1 MMPRRPPP
9 LSEDELFRRRQTDH
23 LWKVKLCGP
32 GGVINGFRG
41 PVRGPGEATDGS
53 DDIRAIPG
61 GGKGLKYE
69 VKTAHSIQKHQVPRV
84 GDTRQTKVGAIERCV
99 LAGE

>member
-1 MMPRRPPP
+1 MLLDRDVKSKRAAGADKLSLGFTGWRWTTGYDAEEAA

-32 GGVINGFRG
+32 GDVINSFRG

-61 GGKGLKYE
+61 
-69 VKTAHSIQKHQVPRV
+69 
-84 GDTRQTKVGAIERCV
+84 
-99 LAGE
+99 